1 MYKFALTSACV
12 FGSLFV
18 VHQPQALA
26 FDWGA
31 TDVQYLKGSGY
42 INAFAPKDSKD
53 RKFDQDILTLEHAD
67 GWKYGD
73 NFFFIDTSAPTQTDS
88 ASSSQKP
95 SLYFEYAPRISS
107 KKALGIDYKGLIA
120 DVLLSTQY
128 NAASGFPVYL
138 YGAAVDL
145 NLPGFKFFQTNFYIR
160 DDRNIKGTSYQV
172 TLAWAMGFK
181 AGVDWEFGGFLDYA
195 GAEGKTET
203 GKSEANLL
211 TQPSIIAKLTPE
223 LGLGIEYQYW
233 SNKLGVKDANES
245 VPQAVIKVQF

>member
-1 MYKFALTSACV
+1 MYRFVLTFAGV
-12 FGSLFV
+12 FGSLLV
-18 VHQPQALA
+18 VEQPQALA
-26 FDWGA
+26 FDWGS

-42 INAFAPKDSKD
+42 LNAFAPEDSND
-53 RKFDQDILTLEHAD
+53 RKYDQDILTLEHAN

-73 NFFFIDTSAPTQTDS
+73 NYFFIDANAPTQSNPAT
-88 ASSSQKP
+88 AKP
-95 SLYFEYAPRISS
+95 SLYFEFDPRISS
-107 KKALGIDYKGLIA
+107 KKVLGIDYQGLIG

-145 NLPGFKFFQTNFYIR
+145 NLPAFRYFQTNFYIR
-160 DDRNIKGTSYQV
+160 DDRNIQGTTYQM
-172 TLAWAMGFK
+172 TIAWAMAFK
-181 AGVDWEFGGFLDYA
+181 VGIDWEFAGFLDYA
-195 GAEGKTET
+195 GAEGKAV

-223 LGLGIEYQYW
+223 IGLGIEYQYW

-245 VPQAVIKVQF
+245 VPQAVIKLQF